1 MALILFVIGFMGLFL
16 DMGLSTAI
24 LHKQEI
30 TKKEYSSLY
39 WINCIFSL
47 AFYALIWLLSAPI
60 AVFYN
65 EPELTTLIPI
75 MGLALILS
83 ASGRQFRTVEE
94 KNLNF
99 KFIAIVTISGSLLSL
114 TMSTVLAV
122 KGFGVYALIFGAL
135 TQHLVTNLTFLMVGA
150 RKRGLLF
157 RLKVSET
164 KPFLKIGIF
173 HVGGQMINY
182 FNRDLDILLIGK
194 LFGSETLGG
203 YSLAKE
209 LVFRPIKIVNP
220 ILTRV
225 ASPVL
230 AKFQKDKNRLRENYL
245 KLVNAV
251 ASINIPVYLGIIV
264 FAPLLV
270 RILYGPDFED
280 IVTLVRILSIYVIFR
295 SIGNPVISLIVAT
308 GKTELNF
315 IWSLV
320 TLAVMPLAVI
330 IGSQFSIEGV
340 AISLTVAMALL
351 FIPNWWFLVRKMIG
365 VRLLT
370 YIYWIIPG
378 IALIKNRR

>member
-47 AFYALIWLLSAPI
+47 AFYALIWVLSAPI
-60 AVFYN
+60 AMFYN

-194 LFGSETLGG
+194 LFGAETLGG

-230 AKFQKDKNRLRENYL
+230 AKFQNDKNRLRENYL

-270 RILYGPDFED
+270 RILYGSGFED

-320 TLAVMPLAVI
+320 TLAIMPLAVI

-351 FIPNWWFLVRKMIG
+351 FIPNWWFLVRKMID

>member
-1 MALILFVIGFMGLFL
+1 
-16 DMGLSTAI
+16 
-24 LHKQEI
+24 
-30 TKKEYSSLY
+30 
-39 WINCIFSL
+39 
-47 AFYALIWLLSAPI
+47 
-60 AVFYN
+60 
-65 EPELTTLIPI
+65 
-75 MGLALILS
+75 
-83 ASGRQFRTVEE
+83 
-94 KNLNF
+94 
-99 KFIAIVTISGSLLSL
+99 
-114 TMSTVLAV
+114 
-122 KGFGVYALIFGAL
+122 
-135 TQHLVTNLTFLMVGA
+135 
-150 RKRGLLF
+150 
-157 RLKVSET
+157 
-164 KPFLKIGIF
+164 
-173 HVGGQMINY
+173 MINY

-194 LFGSETLGG
+194 FFGSETLGG

-209 LVFRPIKIVNP
+209 LVFRPIRIVNP

-230 AKFQKDKNRLRENYL
+230 AKFQNDKNRLRENYL

-320 TLAVMPLAVI
+320 TLVIMPLAVV
-330 IGSQFSIEGV
+330 IGGQFSIEGV
-340 AISLTVAMALL
+340 AISLTVAIVML
-351 FIPNWWFLVRKMIG
+351 FIPNWWFLVRKMID
-365 VRLLT
+365 VKLLT

-378 IALIKNRR
+378 IALIKNRK